1 MPSNR
6 NILYL
11 VIGALVLAVSVL
23 SYNLYQTKKEPQGV
37 QINIGPGG
45 VSIEK
50 K

>member
-6 NILYL
+6 NILYM
-11 VIGALVLAVSVL
+11 VIGALVLAVGVL
-23 SYNLYQTKKEPQGV
+23 SYNLYQAKNEPQGV
-37 QINIGPGG
+37 EIKIGPGG

>member
-11 VIGALVLAVSVL
+11 VVAALVLAVGVL
-23 SYNLYQTKKEPQGV
+23 SYNLYQASREPQGV
-37 QINIGPGG
+37 QINIGPSG